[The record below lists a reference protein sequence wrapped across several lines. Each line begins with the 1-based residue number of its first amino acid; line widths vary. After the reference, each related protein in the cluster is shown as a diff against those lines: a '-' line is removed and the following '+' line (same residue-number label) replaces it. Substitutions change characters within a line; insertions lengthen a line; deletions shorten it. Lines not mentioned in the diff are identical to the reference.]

1 MSNGSA
7 RKEAESI
14 AREIA
19 RFPQVA
25 VLADRG
31 SIIETSGLSIRE
43 GLKLEWMN
51 RVDANPKEGAAGL
64 ERFSTGA
71 GIHSNFE
78 NI

>member
-1 MSNGSA
+1 M
-7 RKEAESI
+7 

-19 RFPQVA
+19 RFPQAA
-25 VLADRG
+25 VLADCR
-31 SIIETSGLSIRE
+31 SIIETRELTIRD

-71 GIHSNFE
+71 GRYGDFE